1 MFVIM
6 GITGKVGSAV
16 ANTLLDANQPVRA
29 IVRHTD
35 KGKDWAQR
43 GCEIAI
49 ADSNDES
56 SLKIAFKGAKG
67 VFVMLPPTYSPSED
81 FRETKIMV
89 NNLYKAL
96 DEARPERIVC
106 LSTIGADA
114 TQPNLLNALQILE
127 KGLSNLPIPI
137 AFVRAAWFM
146 ENSAWDVDSAV
157 KEGVIQSY
165 LQPLDKPVP
174 MVATADIGRVAAELL
189 QQSLWKSI
197 KIIEIEGPSRVTPY
211 DIAKTFSKLLSKEV
225 RVEAVARDKWES
237 IFIAQGTTNPSP
249 RIQMLNGFNEGWIEF
264 QNGGASSIKGKVLLD
279 TVIQQLLAQK
289 QLLITQKSSTTTYAS
304 NRYLLL
310 NQNTDKQED
319 ESILEEQSKQTSFKN
334 NLL

>member
-1 MFVIM
+1 MFAIM

-16 ANTLLDANQPVRA
+16 ANTLLEARQPVRA
-29 IVRHTD
+29 VVRHLD
-35 KGKDWAQR
+35 KGKEWAQR

-49 ADSNDES
+49 ADSNDEN
-56 SLKIAFKGAKG
+56 SLKVAFKGAKG

-81 FRETKIMV
+81 FLETKIMV
-89 NNLYKAL
+89 NNLCKAL

-146 ENSAWDVDSAV
+146 ENSAWDVDSAA

-165 LQPLDKPVP
+165 LQPLNKPVP

-189 QQSLWKSI
+189 QQPLWKGVQI
-197 KIIEIEGPSRVTPY
+197 VEIEGPSRVTPL

-225 RVEAVARDKWES
+225 KVEAVARDKWES
-237 IFIAQGTTNPSP
+237 IFIAQGTTNPLP

-264 QNGGASSIKGKVLLD
+264 QNGGANSIKGKVLLD

-289 QLLITQKSSTTTYAS
+289 QLLTTQQSSTITYAS
-304 NRYLLL
+304 NRYMTA
-310 NQNTDKQED
+310 NQSTKKPND
-319 ESILEEQSKQTSFKN
+319 ERIPKAQSNQVSNSPK
-334 NLL
+334 